1 MFSMRG
7 DGALRAQTHQA
18 AFSKT
23 YGDASREGRSSL
35 FIFGESD
42 EDDGANGVANE
53 ASVKPSSGEQAFLST
68 RSAVA
73 AAPPNADPAVLA
85 AIDDT
90 AIRYGS
96 HPALRSAGLTVS
108 DWRRVFRANIEIES
122 AYDPSAESSVGA
134 LGLGQLMPETAADL
148 GVDPAD
154 VAQNLDGSARYL
166 LAMLNRFGDEKLALA
181 AYNAGPGA
189 VARHGGI
196 PPFEETRN
204 HVVRVMAVAERLHG
218 ETR

>member
-7 DGALRAQTHQA
+7 DGALRAQSHQA
-18 AFSKT
+18 AFSKA
-23 YGDASREGRSSL
+23 YGDASREDRGNL
-35 FIFGESD
+35 FIFGRRN
-42 EDDGANGVANE
+42 EDDGADGNANE
-53 ASVKPSSGEQAFLST
+53 GSRDQSSPTGN
-68 RSAVA
+68 SARTIA
-73 AAPPNADPAVLA
+73 AAPTPPAAILT

-108 DWRRVFRANIEIES
+108 DWRRYFRANIEIES
-122 AYDPSAESSVGA
+122 AYDPSATSSVGA

-148 GVDPAD
+148 GVDPDD

-181 AYNAGPGA
+181 AYNAGPEA

-204 HVVRVMAVAERLHG
+204 HVVRVMAVAERLAG

>member
-1 MFSMRG
+1 MVFSMRG

-23 YGDASREGRSSL
+23 YGDASREDRSGL

-42 EDDGANGVANE
+42 EDDGADGGANE
-53 ASVKPSSGEQAFLST
+53 ASVNPSSGDRASMSP
-68 RSAVA
+68 RSAIA
-73 AAPPNADPAVLA
+73 AAPTPPAAILA

-122 AYDPSAESSVGA
+122 AYDPTATSSVGA

-154 VAQNLDGSARYL
+154 VVQNLDGSARYL
-166 LAMLNRFGDEKLALA
+166 LAMLNRFGDEELAVA
-181 AYNAGPGA
+181 AYNAGPEA

-204 HVVRVMAVAERLHG
+204 HVVRVMAVAERLAG